1 MTPRQIP
8 FAPAAGFV
16 GLATVKC
23 EGGDHVRPATDQ
35 VCPTCGF
42 EPRTLEGTPYPQGA
56 WTRYRWVYDQD
67 IENVIAKAVLL
78 ALVHHDRP
86 GGSIFPSQARL
97 CRMIGNTKGQYPERS
112 IGRAVKWLEKEGW
125 IVRTRRHNRGQRI
138 SDRFAIHHPAESLQ
152 DSLSFGSPDR
162 ESEERGRG

>member
-1 MTPRQIP
+1 M
-8 FAPAAGFV
+8 
-16 GLATVKC
+16 
-23 EGGDHVRPATDQ
+23 RPATDQ

-42 EPRTLEGTPYPQGA
+42 EPRTLEGSPYPQGA

-97 CRMIGNTKGQYPERS
+97 CRMIGNTKGPVPGTQHRPRGEVAGK
-112 IGRAVKWLEKEGW
+112 GRLDRQHAPSQSRATHLRPLRDPPSGRKPTGLSVLW
-125 IVRTRRHNRGQRI
+125 ITGQRV
-138 SDRFAIHHPAESLQ
+138 RGKGKGRTEK
-152 DSLSFGSPDR
+152 
-162 ESEERGRG
+162 SEERGRG